1 MKKKSVASIFVK
13 YFFKTI
19 GIIAL
24 LLGVGVLSYYLTMLY
39 YKQTSRTER
48 STAYTH
54 VITVNTG
61 NESSNLIYSYD
72 KKTKKIKAM
81 VLELFD
87 QNTKNL
93 SYITIP
99 VNSQISISQSTYA
112 EFMEVSQKAPQL
124 ATLADIN
131 DYFSGDVAY
140 EYGILIL
147 QEAMDVDIGYFT
159 ALPSEK
165 FDAYFQKKSEK
176 EPLYMP
182 SQALLDEASKCTS
195 KGDMEDFM
203 ESKWDELIS
212 DATLSQK
219 QNYAE
224 SLLGVKRELIRV
236 HSVYGEES
244 GQSFTINGKKTA
256 KLVNNIWESDAFT
269 TEQTIIKGSLVSG
282 GSSSSVSSADCKIQV
297 TNATGING
305 LASSYKQ
312 KLQADGYSNIDVGN
326 YVGEKQ
332 VSTTIYVKKKKWGGD
347 LVKYFKNA
355 TVKVSSN
362 LTNNADIE
370 IILGTE
376 DAL

>member
-1 MKKKSVASIFVK
+1 MKKKSVASIFFIN
-13 YFFKTI
+13 FFKTI

-39 YKQTSRTER
+39 YKQTSRIER

-72 KKTKKIKAM
+72 EKTKKIKAM

-87 QNTKNL
+87 ENTKNL

-99 VNSQISISQSTYA
+99 VNSQISISQNTYA
-112 EFMEVSQKAPQL
+112 EFIEVSQKAPQL
-124 ATLADIN
+124 ATLSDIN

-147 QEAMDVDIGYFT
+147 QEVMDVDIGYFT
-159 ALPSEK
+159 ALPSGK

-182 SQALLDEASKCTS
+182 SQTLLNEAAKCKS

-203 ESKWDELIS
+203 ESRWDELIS

-224 SLLGVKRELIRV
+224 SLLGVKREYIRV
-236 HSVYGEES
+236 HGIYGEKN
-244 GQSFTINGKKTA
+244 GQSFIINGKKTA
-256 KLVNNIWESDAFT
+256 KLVNNIWEADAYT
-269 TEQTIIKGSLVSG
+269 SEQAIVKGSLSTG
-282 GSSSSVSSADCKIQV
+282 GSTSSVSSANCKIQV

-305 LASSYKQ
+305 LASTYKQ
-312 KLQADGYSNIDVGN
+312 KLQADGYSDIDVGN
-326 YVGEKQ
+326 FMGNKQ
-332 VSTTIYVKKKKWGGD
+332 TSTTIYVKKKKWGKD
-347 LVKYFKNA
+347 LLKYFKNA
-355 TVKVSSN
+355 AVKVSSN
-362 LTNNADIE
+362 LTNGADIE

>member
-1 MKKKSVASIFVK
+1 MKKKSVASIILK
-13 YFFKTI
+13 NFFKTI

-72 KKTKKIKAM
+72 EKTKKIKAM

-87 QNTKNL
+87 ENTKNL

-99 VNSQISISQSTYA
+99 VNSQISISQNTYA
-112 EFMEVSQKAPQL
+112 EIIEVSQKAPQL
-124 ATLADIN
+124 ATMADIN
-131 DYFSGDVAY
+131 DYFTGDVAY

-159 ALPSEK
+159 ALPSGK
-165 FDAYFQKKSEK
+165 FDTYFQKKSEK

-182 SQALLDEASKCTS
+182 SQALLDEAAKCTS
-195 KGDMEDFM
+195 EGDMEDFM

-219 QNYAE
+219 QSYAE
-224 SLLGVKRELIRV
+224 SLLGVKREFIRV
-236 HSVYGEES
+236 HGVYGEEN

-256 KLVNNIWESDAFT
+256 KLVNNIWESDAYT
-269 TEQTIIKGSLVSG
+269 TEQTIIKGSLCTG
-282 GSSSSVSSADCKIQV
+282 GSTSSASSADRKIQV

-312 KLQADGYSNIDVGN
+312 KLQADGYNVIDVGN
-326 YVGEKQ
+326 FVGNKQ
-332 VSTTIYVKKKKWGGD
+332 TSTIIYVKKKNWGKD

-355 TVKVSSN
+355 TVKVSSD

>member
-1 MKKKSVASIFVK
+1 MKKKSVASIILK
-13 YFFKTI
+13 NFFKTI

-39 YKQTSRTER
+39 YNQTSRTER

-72 KKTKKIKAM
+72 EKTKKIKAM

-99 VNSQISISQSTYA
+99 VNTRISISQSTYA

-124 ATLADIN
+124 ATLSDIN

-147 QEAMDVDIGYFT
+147 QEAMNVDIGYFT
-159 ALPSEK
+159 ALPSGK
-165 FDAYFQKKSEK
+165 FDTYFQKKSEK

-182 SQALLDEASKCTS
+182 SKALLDEASKCTS
-195 KGDMEDFM
+195 KGDMEDFI
-203 ESKWDELIS
+203 EARWGELIS

-224 SLLGVKRELIRV
+224 SLLCVKRELIRI
-236 HSVYGEES
+236 HGVYGEKNGEF
-244 GQSFTINGKKTA
+244 FTIDGKKTA
-256 KLVNNIWESDAFT
+256 KLVNNIWESDAYT
-269 TEQTIIKGSLVSG
+269 AAQTIIKGSLTSG
-282 GSSSSVSSADCKIQV
+282 SSSVSSAECKIQV

-326 YVGEKQ
+326 FVGQKQ
-332 VSTTIYVKKKKWGGD
+332 TSTTIYVKKKKWGGD

-355 TVKVSSN
+355 VVKVSSE
-362 LTNNADIE
+362 LTNNADVE